1 VENITEERTVN
12 VDGTEMAISGFFV
25 KEKLS
30 KREQRKLEKIEMANE
45 KKMIK

>member
-12 VDGTEMAISGFFV
+12 VDGTE